1 MPRRCAYLRWAFARL
16 QTDMFDSCSKIST
29 HPLRDLHERGQSM
42 KPTRGAISA
51 LRHNV
56 LVVHRGERKRISLT
70 RHVVLLLLLRLLLVS
85 KCMSARRELDISA
98 TSLRKLMTVLLIA
111 THNECPRR
119 AGKGMG
125 TYVCV
130 CLSLKKRRRS
140 DLLSRE
146 TNNTPTPSLCC
157 FLRSPSQKPGA
168 FAVEMATLSQV
179 GRKAWYSAFLPSWQ
193 AGAAE
198 MQNMCGEKR

>member
-1 MPRRCAYLRWAFARL
+1 VLAVFHLKVVSAHVQRKAATMPRRCAYLRWAFARL
-16 QTDMFDSCSKIST
+16 QIDMFDSCSKIST

-85 KCMSARRELDISA
+85 KCMSAHSELDVSA
-98 TSLRKLMTVLLIA
+98 TSLENMTMARLRA
-111 THNECPRR
+111 AQDGCPRR
-119 AGKGMG
+119 AGKEMG
-125 TYVCV
+125 TYARV
-130 CLSLKKRRRS
+130 CLSLKKRRPDS
-140 DLLSRE
+140 LPRE
-146 TNNTPTPSLCC
+146 TNSTPTPSLCC

-179 GRKAWYSAFLPSWQ
+179 GRKA
-193 AGAAE
+193 
-198 MQNMCGEKR
+198 

>member
-1 MPRRCAYLRWAFARL
+1 MPRRCAYLGWAFARL
-16 QTDMFDSCSKIST
+16 QIDMFDRCSKIST

-111 THNECPRR
+111 ARNECPRR

-130 CLSLKKRRRS
+130 CLSLKKRRS

-157 FLRSPSQKPGA
+157 FLRNPFQEPGA
-168 FAVEMATLSQV
+168 FAIEMATLSQV
-179 GRKAWYSAFLPSWQ
+179 GRKA
-193 AGAAE
+193 
-198 MQNMCGEKR
+198 